1 MGGPSRRHAGTW
13 ECTPVEG
20 LADFEHCFEA
30 NFAFVHR
37 FIARRVGTPLADDLT
52 AETFATA
59 FRRRQSFDPCLGPVR
74 AWLLGIANNLVREH
88 WRAEQRFLGLEARLE
103 AGTSPSEG
111 GSSPEERATASEVE
125 PRIAN
130 ALASLPPE
138 QRDVLLLHA
147 WGGLSEEE
155 IAAALRSRPG
165 TVRSRM
171 WRARRALR
179 AQLSD
184 REPNDLLSQ
193 GCERSPRFRLNEE
206 PTRGDE
212 HGR

>member
-1 MGGPSRRHAGTW
+1 MGEPSRRQGGTR
-13 ECTPVEG
+13 ERTPVEG
-20 LADFEHCFEA
+20 LADFERSFEA
-30 NFAFVHR
+30 NFAFVHK
-37 FIARRVGTPLADDLT
+37 FLARRVGAPLADDLT

-59 FRRRQSFDPCLGPVR
+59 FRHRQSFDPYLGPVR

-103 AGTSPSEG
+103 AGASPTQG
-111 GSSPEERATASEVE
+111 GSSPEERATASELE

-130 ALASLPPE
+130 ALASLPPG

-147 WGGLSEEE
+147 WGGLAEEE
-155 IAAALRSRPG
+155 IAAALGVRPG

-179 AQLSD
+179 AQLSGP
-184 REPNDLLSQ
+184 EPNDLPSR
-193 GCERSPRFRLNEE
+193 GRERSHPF
-206 PTRGDE
+206 PTNRIPD
-212 HGR
+212 RR